1 MLQQKKPRRGDR
13 VLNVLFTN
21 QLDVLSPLRG
31 FRFVDVPVPGVTP
44 PSVFFRT
51 FGAFPRT
58 LILQNLARTKLSV
71 NSFRNVAFSKPL
83 FLLRWHFGT

>member
-1 MLQQKKPRRGDR
+1 ML
-13 VLNVLFTN
+13 NILFTK
-21 QLDVLSPLRG
+21 QLGVLSPLWG

-58 LILQNLARTKLSV
+58 LILQNLARTILSV